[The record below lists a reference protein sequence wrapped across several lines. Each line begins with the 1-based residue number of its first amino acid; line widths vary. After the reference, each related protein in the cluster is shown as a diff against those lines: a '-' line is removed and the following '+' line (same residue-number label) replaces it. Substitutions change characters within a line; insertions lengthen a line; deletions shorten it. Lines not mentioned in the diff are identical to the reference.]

1 MVNWIKNRVMER
13 TSWDGGAMIAVGLVV
28 LFLGPFAKY
37 AAMAAIAWGVLTML
51 KSETNIMAEL
61 ETEVKLL
68 KKELQDQK
76 KIHDRMDVA
85 IEKLTDVSNS
95 IHRMLAVHE
104 EKIARQE
111 EATLQADAKLEI
123 RRTELTAKIDELHS
137 RITTNTKEIM
147 TAAAQQHTQQNKEIQ
162 KIKDELAARVGV
174 LEKWRHVLI
183 GSSIVAGFILHK
195 MVNLT

>member
-1 MVNWIKNRVMER
+1 
-13 TSWDGGAMIAVGLVV
+13 
-28 LFLGPFAKY
+28 
-37 AAMAAIAWGVLTML
+37 MAD
-51 KSETNIMAEL
+51 L
-61 ETEVKLL
+61 ETEVALL
-68 KKELQDQK
+68 KSKVSD
-76 KIHDRMDVA
+76 M
-85 IEKLTDVSNS
+85 EKLHVRLDDAIGKISEVSNC
-95 IHRMLAVHE
+95 INRMLAVHE
-104 EKIARQE
+104 EKLANQE
-111 EATLQADAKLEI
+111 EAVFAAEELIETRRSELSNEI
-123 RRTELTAKIDELHS
+123 KELHS